1 MKIGV
6 IGATGKAG
14 SLIAK
19 EAIERGHEV
28 TAIVRNASKLTAPK
42 TAVLEKD
49 VFQLTAED
57 LKAFDVVVNAFGAA
71 PGSEHLH
78 VEAGRVLIEALK
90 AAPSTRLIVVGG
102 AGSLFIDEAKTT
114 RVMETPDFPKEYLA
128 TAQNQGKNLED
139 LQQSTG
145 IQWTFISPSAFF

>member
-57 LKAFDVVVNAFGAA
+57 
-71 PGSEHLH
+71 
-78 VEAGRVLIEALK
+78 
-90 AAPSTRLIVVGG
+90 
-102 AGSLFIDEAKTT
+102 
-114 RVMETPDFPKEYLA
+114 
-128 TAQNQGKNLED
+128 
-139 LQQSTG
+139 
-145 IQWTFISPSAFF
+145 